1 MTREERKFRKVGQKA
16 KENANKGRNGAT
28 KTNGYAG
35 YDVISKQGEASGKI
49 DLGERIYQVVKGQD
63 VYRTYKQYDEAVEL
77 AEEAGSS
84 APKGVLRICELD
96 ANGKVKKDLGDA
108 YTLMHA
114 EQFGVQR
121 PEMLPKK
128 SEKPAPKAAAD
139 ADGESEVVAE
149 QGGAEPEAETQ
160 AHEKGTDSAPS
171 NQKEI
176 AQAATVQALES
187 LHAYISGESPKK
199 KKPSKAEKRE
209 NALWEGLGFENPNAE
224 SSKTLQERAEAATKK
239 ILEFTGKAKESNCAT
254 PRLEDHSAA
263 KSGKGKGKGKNPNP
277 DPDTPAPQPT
287 DSRAEDADKIVLTRE
302 ELSRIVTD
310 AVHKAGKAQPQSQT
324 QPQPQQNQQSGSN
337 NGSNSKGT
345 GKSQPKGN
353 AKPATQQTAQ
363 PAKSA
368 PQSTQPQPEPKVEPL
383 KLEELGIAY
392 TVSDRLKAKAKS
404 LYELELND
412 DGTFGL
418 TAYKT
423 AEQAKLQAV
432 REKGGTM
439 TEDDFAVGVEALMR
453 EIEAEKAYYY
463 EAASAAIAAAQ
474 AAK

>member
-324 QPQPQQNQQSGSN
+324 QPQP
-337 NGSNSKGT
+337 
-345 GKSQPKGN
+345 
-353 AKPATQQTAQ
+353 
-363 PAKSA
+363 AKSA

-412 DGTFGL
+412 DGTFDL